1 MKTRVERIIE
11 DIKSLFVTEYNEL
24 LEELNLVPNNVDQMA
39 HAMKYFQ
46 QMINEERGITLKEVA
61 SQLNISYCTAL
72 SYVKQGFIKPIKG
85 TKRYHMK
92 EIRGFDKEEMMRVR
106 RNRNTY
112 TEPAGTR
119 VINKK
124 TTSKEVAS

>member
-46 QMINEERGITLKEVA
+46 QMINEERGVTLKEVA

-85 TKRYHMK
+85 TKRYDVK
-92 EIRGFDKEEMMRVR
+92 EIKGFDKEEMMRTR

-124 TTSKEVAS
+124 TTSEEVAS